1 MPGLVPRRTDPAC
14 SRSSPLRSSVCSTFF
29 SLMICRASRDNLYML
44 ITLSELSF
52 HDVRVISV
60 ADGLDSADPRSKL
73 VTQFRGIINEL
84 ALSDLSDRTRRGQH
98 GQKERGYTVGERT
111 YGYRS
116 VEAGQVRIDKHGRP
130 RPDGYKQKVD
140 PLQAAIVVRIF
151 EEFVSGVSIARI
163 VQSLNKDAVPT
174 VVPHALGWG
183 LSTVSRILRREK
195 YIGRW
200 TWNRTGTRPD
210 PRTGRRHKFTKPDSE
225 HRVDVDESL
234 RIVSPALWAAARLR
248 SQEVAGA
255 WPGGSGRGYSAAQGP
270 RSEVYPTHLLDG
282 MLYCAQ
288 CSKRVGLVSGRH
300 GGYYGCH
307 SARRCLCDN
316 RLTVCRSLVER
327 VFLAALRARLLE
339 PGVVRYALGRV
350 AAEVAR
356 LSGDVA
362 DLRRAKQAELAEAR
376 RRLERILEFIAT
388 GQGAGSDA
396 LGAQL
401 VVAERRVTQL
411 DVELAALQGRDGPV
425 LAVPSEEWV
434 VERVTALQQVLE
446 RRTVKSA
453 LVLRRLLGKVVLDA
467 VRSDSGRSHY
477 VARTQIDTFVLVE
490 PPGPRGGPD
499 GGSRPL
505 QWWRR
510 WVLHLGPHRV
520 WEAVARCASFH
531 RRPRTRRRLG
541 HDDLAGHRPR
551 GRRGRGRRDRGYLRR
566 PSSGGRH
573 RRGKPP
579 HRAPPRRDTRR
590 GPGTS
595 CCASRPA
602 ASPSRRPRRRSCC
615 PS

>member
-1 MPGLVPRRTDPAC
+1 MFPSRGSSKASTRTRCRPSCRPPLAGVFPRFPAFSTARSTLAAGPGIAPARGAIPVPAAVTRSPSPSQNTWSSLTRASESFPRLCGMRPGCAARTLPGLGPVAPA
-14 SRSSPLRSSVCSTFF
+14 PDT
-29 SLMICRASRDNLYML
+29 
-44 ITLSELSF
+44 
-52 HDVRVISV
+52 
-60 ADGLDSADPRSKL
+60 
-73 VTQFRGIINEL
+73 
-84 ALSDLSDRTRRGQH
+84 ALP
-98 GQKERGYTVGERT
+98 K
-111 YGYRS
+111 
-116 VEAGQVRIDKHGRP
+116 
-130 RPDGYKQKVD
+130 
-140 PLQAAIVVRIF
+140 
-151 EEFVSGVSIARI
+151 
-163 VQSLNKDAVPT
+163 
-174 VVPHALGWG
+174 
-183 LSTVSRILRREK
+183 
-195 YIGRW
+195 
-200 TWNRTGTRPD
+200 
-210 PRTGRRHKFTKPDSE
+210 
-225 HRVDVDESL
+225 
-234 RIVSPALWAAARLR
+234 
-248 SQEVAGA
+248 
-255 WPGGSGRGYSAAQGP
+255 GSGPRYSAAQGP

-307 SARRCLCDN
+307 TARRCLCDN

-327 VFLAALRARLLE
+327 VFLAGLRARLLE

-401 VVAERRVTQL
+401 AVAERRVTQL

-434 VERVTALQQVLE
+434 VERVRALQQVLE

-490 PPGPRGGPD
+490 PSGPRGGPD

-505 QWWRR
+505 QWWTCTSVRVR
-510 WVLHLGPHRV
+510 ARSSVLL
-520 WEAVARCASFH
+520 
-531 RRPRTRRRLG
+531 
-541 HDDLAGHRPR
+541 
-551 GRRGRGRRDRGYLRR
+551 
-566 PSSGGRH
+566 
-573 RRGKPP
+573 
-579 HRAPPRRDTRR
+579 
-590 GPGTS
+590 
-595 CCASRPA
+595 PA
-602 ASPSRRPRRRSCC
+602 FV
-615 PS
+615 